1 MTLISLSPR
10 SVFSKIA
17 VGAFVLGLFSPQT
30 AVSQD
35 HNMMDHSGHNMNMM
49 MGDSLVWRMPPM
61 IMSMPMSA
69 DMMDDLP
76 IVKPFLPGFGMD
88 ASMFPE
94 ARPSEI
100 VDMADGDT
108 LRMDASL
115 VRRTI
120 QGKEY
125 IMMAYGG
132 MYPGPLIRADRGSKV
147 VVEFTN
153 NIEMPTTVH
162 WHGLRLDNAFDGVPG
177 VTQPPILT
185 GETFTYE
192 LKFPDTGMYWY
203 HPHIREDVQ
212 QDLGL
217 FGNMLVDPTEK
228 GYYGPVN
235 KEVPLVLDD
244 ILIDANGLNPYGES
258 APTHALMGRFGNVM
272 LVNGITNY
280 NLQVKKGEVVRFYL
294 TNVANTRTFNVVFGG
309 AKIKIVA
316 GDVSKY
322 EREQFVQ
329 SVVIAPAERYIVD
342 VYFDE
347 ARDYALTNSIQA
359 VDHYRG
365 VFVPEAN
372 PLGVITASSE
382 MASPNLTS
390 AFSELRINEDT
401 VKDIDRF
408 RPFLDKAP
416 DHNLRLTV
424 KVNDLPR
431 WIVMMMEIDTLYVA
445 PMEWNDTMPMMNWL
459 STGEQVNWILH
470 DEDTGKESMDINWQ
484 WKIGDMVKIRIFN
497 DPKSFHPMHHP
508 FHVHGQRFLVTHMDG
523 VPNTNMA
530 WKDTAIVPVGST
542 MDILVDVTNPGTWMA
557 HCHIAEHLHS
567 GMMLSFTVTD

>member
-1 MTLISLSPR
+1 
-10 SVFSKIA
+10 
-17 VGAFVLGLFSPQT
+17 
-30 AVSQD
+30 
-35 HNMMDHSGHNMNMM
+35 
-49 MGDSLVWRMPPM
+49 
-61 IMSMPMSA
+61 
-69 DMMDDLP
+69 MDDLP

-272 LVNGITNY
+272 FVNGITNY
-280 NLQVKKGEVVRFYL
+280 KLQVKKGEVVRFYL

-342 VYFDE
+342 VYFYE

-372 PLGVITASSE
+372 PL
-382 MASPNLTS
+382 
-390 AFSELRINEDT
+390 
-401 VKDIDRF
+401 
-408 RPFLDKAP
+408 
-416 DHNLRLTV
+416 
-424 KVNDLPR
+424 
-431 WIVMMMEIDTLYVA
+431 
-445 PMEWNDTMPMMNWL
+445 
-459 STGEQVNWILH
+459 
-470 DEDTGKESMDINWQ
+470 
-484 WKIGDMVKIRIFN
+484 
-497 DPKSFHPMHHP
+497 
-508 FHVHGQRFLVTHMDG
+508 
-523 VPNTNMA
+523 
-530 WKDTAIVPVGST
+530 
-542 MDILVDVTNPGTWMA
+542 
-557 HCHIAEHLHS
+557 
-567 GMMLSFTVTD
+567 